1 MDNGKKFDFISFKKY
16 VKNKESDID
25 LRFDIYKDLKNR
37 GFILKT
43 GFKFG
48 THFRAY
54 SKKPDLIHAEYLVH
68 VIPKNY
74 ESIWSD
80 FSRAIRLAHSVNK
93 EIIFAIPQLNKK
105 GIVYI
110 KIGRLRP

>member
-1 MDNGKKFDFISFKKY
+1 MHASSISFKKY

-25 LRFDIYKDLKNR
+25 IRFDVYNDLKNR

-54 SKKPDLIHAEYLVH
+54 SKKPDSIHAEYLVH
-68 VIPKNY
+68 VVPKNY

-93 EIIFAIPQLNKK
+93 EIIFAIHPLKNND
-105 GIVYI
+105 IVYI